1 MSENLKRFFE
11 FVSKD
16 EVLQEKMKALSVDR
30 ENAVAYIIALAK
42 EIDIELCEADFK
54 TSEEELSEEE
64 LGAVSGGMGSSGG
77 CTNSACWCTVGGGG
91 GGRMLDDNSAF
102 GCACAVYGQGG
113 DGKDDHHVCIC
124 VVVGEGD

>member
-42 EIDIELCEADFK
+42 EIDIELTEADFEA
-54 TSEEELSEEE
+54 SEEELSEDE

-113 DGKDDHHVCIC
+113 DGKDDHQVCIC

>member
-11 FVSKD
+11 SVSKD

-54 TSEEELSEEE
+54 ASEEELSEDE
-64 LGAVSGGMGSSGG
+64 LGAVSGGMGSSGA

-91 GGRMLDDNSAF
+91 GGRMIDDNSAF

-113 DGKDDHHVCIC
+113 DGKDDHQVCIC